1 MKDIIIN
8 SRRQKVELWYLLGA
22 FVVANLFNLWAIF
35 RYDASMKEMYT
46 SFFYVLLFTFFIYV
60 LSVIVRLLMYGV
72 CRLFSRRKAIRQ
84 TNL

>member
-35 RYDASMKEMYT
+35 RYDASIKEMYT
-46 SFFYVLLFTFFIYV
+46 SFFYVLVFTFFIYV
-60 LSVIVRLLMYGV
+60 LSVIVRLLIYGV
-72 CRLFSRRKAIRQ
+72 CRLFNRRKTIRQ
-84 TNL
+84 TN

>member
-1 MKDIIIN
+1 MKDIIFN

-35 RYDASMKEMYT
+35 RYDASIKEMYT
-46 SFFYVLLFTFFIYV
+46 SFFYVLVFTFFIYV
-60 LSVIVRLLMYGV
+60 LSVIVRLLIYGL